1 MLAQRGRPF
10 QPNPENGYV
19 RAKVINHAP
28 APASAL
34 YPPSPPLPPLLS
46 PCYYIPV
53 MKQHRI
59 RNFCIIAHIDH
70 GKSTLADR
78 FLELTGVVRPQDMKA
93 QFLDRMELERER
105 GITIKGKAVTMTHT
119 VAAGPHAGRYQ
130 LNLIDTPGHVDFSY
144 EVSRALAACEGAL
157 LVVDATQGVEAQ
169 TIANTLLALQYD
181 LEIIPVINKV
191 DLPSAEPERV
201 AAEMAQ
207 IFGFRSDEVV
217 YVSAKSGVGC
227 GELLDAIVAR
237 VPPPDGGADDPFRAL
252 VFDSTYNTYKGII
265 AYVRVADG
273 SISAQDRLQV
283 MSSGKSV
290 DIMEVGVFAPEPTP
304 TDTLRAG
311 QVGYVATGF
320 KDVQECAV
328 GDTLTR
334 YAAPA
339 AAPLPGYVELKS
351 MVFAGLYPADGEDY
365 ARLRAALEKLKL
377 NDASLTIE
385 PENSGALGFGFR
397 CGFLGLVHLEIVQE
411 RLEREYDLDLIVT
424 APSVAYE
431 VLLTS
436 GETRRVDN
444 PSRLPPPNAIS
455 EIREPILG
463 VTIVAPSR
471 CVGAIMELMH
481 ARRSEFRRMEY
492 IQGLAGS
499 ADTDQARV
507 VMEYTMPLSEMLADF
522 YNQLKSRTQGY
533 ASLDYAFEGYQAAP
547 LVRVDILVNQT
558 PVEALCLICHRDSAV
573 SQGRSLVEKLRS
585 AIPRQMF
592 EVPIQAAI
600 GSRIVARETV
610 RAMRKD
616 VLAKCYGGD
625 ITRKRKLL
633 EKQKEGKKRMKR
645 VGRVEVPQ
653 EAFLS
658 LLKIGDEG

>member
-1 MLAQRGRPF
+1 MNQ
-10 QPNPENGYV
+10 Q
-19 RAKVINHAP
+19 
-28 APASAL
+28 
-34 YPPSPPLPPLLS
+34 
-46 PCYYIPV
+46 
-53 MKQHRI
+53 RI

-78 FLELTGVVRPQDMKA
+78 LLEITGTVRPQDMKA
-93 QFLDRMELERER
+93 QFLDQMDLERER
-105 GITIKGKAVTMTHT
+105 GITIKGKAVTMSHR
-119 VAAGPHAGRYQ
+119 VKDGDHAGEYQ

-169 TIANTLLALQYD
+169 TIANTLLAMEYD
-181 LEIIPVINKV
+181 LEMIPVINKV

-201 AAEMAQ
+201 AAEMEQ
-207 IFGFRSDEVV
+207 IFGFRRDEVV
-217 YVSAKSGVGC
+217 FVSAKSGLGC
-227 GELLDAIVAR
+227 TELLDGIVER
-237 VPPPDGGADDPFRAL
+237 VPSPDGGDDDPFRAL
-252 VFDSTYNTYKGII
+252 VFDSTYDTYKGII

-273 SISAQDRLQV
+273 EISTSDRLRV
-283 MSSGKSV
+283 MSSGRTV
-290 DIMEVGVFAPEPTP
+290 EIMEVGVFAPEPTP
-304 TDTLRAG
+304 TGILQAG

-328 GDTLTR
+328 GDTLTNN
-334 YAAPA
+334 AQPA
-339 AAPLPGYVELKS
+339 EDPLPGYVELKS

-365 ARLRAALEKLKL
+365 TRLRAALDKLKL

-431 VLLTS
+431 VLLTN
-436 GETRRVDN
+436 GEVIRVDN
-444 PSRLPPPNAIS
+444 PSLLPQPNAIS
-455 EIREPILG
+455 EVREPILG

-471 CVGAIMELMH
+471 SVGAVMELMH

-492 IQGLAGS
+492 IQGIGGSQADGS
-499 ADTDQARV
+499 ADSEQTRV
-507 VMEYTMPLSEMLADF
+507 VMEYTMPLAEMLADF

-533 ASLDYAFEGYQAAP
+533 ASLDYTFEGYRAAP
-547 LVRVDILVNQT
+547 LVRIDILVNQT
-558 PVEALCLICHRDSAV
+558 PVEALSMISHRDNAV
-573 SQGRSLVEKLRS
+573 VQGRSIVEKLRS
-585 AIPRQMF
+585 TIPRQMF

-616 VLAKCYGGD
+616 VLSKCYGGD

-658 LLKIGDEG
+658 LLKIGEEG